1 MSLAESTIEKARD
14 LNPRHARF
22 VAEYALSGN
31 GTRSY
36 KAVYGEGLSDG
47 VAGAAASRLLTSD
60 RIRAAVDSIKAQA
73 AEAAEVTVERVLRE
87 LAIVALMPVEVA
99 LAIPH
104 LLSGKLRCLELLM
117 RHLGMFER
125 RGEENGRDIGEELR
139 MALERVR
146 RHEQAEAAKNGAARP
161 TSAASV

>member
-1 MSLAESTIEKARD
+1 MNLVDSAVERVQE

-36 KAVYGEGLSDG
+36 KAVYGQGLSD
-47 VAGAAASRLLTSD
+47 ASAAVNASRLLSSTK
-60 RIRAAVDSIKAQA
+60 IRAAIDAIKAQA

-87 LAIVALMPVEVA
+87 LAIVALMPLEVT
-99 LAIPH
+99 LEIPH
-104 LLSGKLRCLELLM
+104 LLSGKLRGIELLM
-117 RHLGMFER
+117 RHLGMLDR

-146 RHEQAEAAKNGAARP
+146 RHEQAEAGRNGAARP